1 MHQWLLV
8 ALLSKVKIVNNVN
21 HSFLV
26 WYYFVSLADSDTKT
40 AKLIEAWRFFTLQC
54 RVTVKGLS
62 I

>member
-40 AKLIEAWRFFTLQC
+40 AKLL
-54 RVTVKGLS
+54 
-62 I
+62 